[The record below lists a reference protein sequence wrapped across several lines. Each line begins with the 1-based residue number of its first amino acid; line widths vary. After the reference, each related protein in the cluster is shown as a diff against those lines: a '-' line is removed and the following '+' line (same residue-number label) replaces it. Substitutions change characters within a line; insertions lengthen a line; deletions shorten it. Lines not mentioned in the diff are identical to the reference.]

1 MRRAVKNGDL
11 AGLSAERL
19 EELSVE
25 LEKPLGTDE
34 YTCLHW
40 ACHYGKAEV
49 INSNGASELNLTPL
63 LTSSDSSA
71 PSRIGCKCYQ
81 PNQTRLDCSSHLL
94 HQRLFYM
101 LAGVATYNS

>member
-1 MRRAVKNGDL
+1 MTPVPVPPQVCHLVGLCSQIRRDGYCRGEREESHKEYSNGDL

-19 EELSVE
+19 AIEDLSVE

-49 INSNGASELNLTPL
+49 IQMEPAS
-63 LTSSDSSA
+63 
-71 PSRIGCKCYQ
+71 
-81 PNQTRLDCSSHLL
+81 
-94 HQRLFYM
+94 
-101 LAGVATYNS
+101 

>member
-1 MRRAVKNGDL
+1 MQPHPQFCHLFLVPFALRSEEMAVAEENVRRAIKNGDL

-49 INSNGASELNLTPL
+49 IQMEPAS
-63 LTSSDSSA
+63 
-71 PSRIGCKCYQ
+71 
-81 PNQTRLDCSSHLL
+81 
-94 HQRLFYM
+94 
-101 LAGVATYNS
+101 

>member
-1 MRRAVKNGDL
+1 MQPHPQFCHLVPFALRSAIAEENVRRTIKNGDL

-40 ACHYGKAEV
+40 ACHYGR
-49 INSNGASELNLTPL
+49 G
-63 LTSSDSSA
+63 
-71 PSRIGCKCYQ
+71 G
-81 PNQTRLDCSSHLL
+81 
-94 HQRLFYM
+94 
-101 LAGVATYNS
+101 